1 VRKQQLKVIVNTF
14 DERKAR
20 QLSRLFAQNDTW
32 QVPTLLIQYTYA
44 FVDPYE
50 LHDSPGVR
58 YVPPSAIKSWIER
71 LNAFVGVVTT
81 ATWKRRNA
89 AMSLNFMSSG

>member
-1 VRKQQLKVIVNTF
+1 MRKQQLKVIVNTF

-32 QVPTLLIQYTYA
+32 QVPTLLIQHTYA

-50 LHDSPGVR
+50 LHGNLIWHLEGAGSGCR
-58 YVPPSAIKSWIER
+58 GTKTGSAASSEPILVNFEGSDFVIEGR
-71 LNAFVGVVTT
+71 C
-81 ATWKRRNA
+81 RHI
-89 AMSLNFMSSG
+89 